1 LYKLIFVKFYAEGSV
16 AMLAREIRYH
26 IHDLCSP
33 IFLYE
38 MRLKS
43 RCMILLG
50 HSFHALIETNG
61 FLFKNCRDF
70 SKLDMHLQKR
80 LF

>member
-1 LYKLIFVKFYAEGSV
+1 
-16 AMLAREIRYH
+16 MLAREIRYH

-38 MRLKS
+38 MRLKL

-61 FLFKNCRDF
+61 FLFKNRRDF
-70 SKLDMHLQKR
+70 RSWVCTYKRDDFKVLYRSKRGKEVEIT
-80 LF
+80 